1 MPPILCLGLNHHTA
15 PVALRERLSCS
26 LVAITAQLP
35 ADTAVLEL
43 AVLGTCNRV
52 ELYAVIQPHVAA
64 PKLFLLNLLA
74 QANQVDPAEFME
86 YVYFMTGDTAV
97 NHLLRVA
104 AGLESLVLG
113 EPQILGQVTDAY
125 MTAVNQHT
133 IGPVINALFKTAI
146 RAGKRARAETT
157 IGSNPASVSSVA
169 IALAQQTLGPLD
181 HRQIL
186 VIGAG
191 QMGRLALKALRQRGL
206 SHIAVANRTV
216 ARAQALTAAWGGP
229 AYGLDELPT
238 AIANADVVITAVSS
252 SQPLIG
258 SSTIAPRARPL
269 VMVDI
274 AVPRNVDTAVATL
287 PHVRLYDVDD
297 LQATLDESLAAR
309 QAEIPYVEQII
320 IEETGL
326 FATQLSELAVKPLI
340 RDMRRKAEQIRE
352 TELERTMRHLGDLDA
367 QTAAHIKHL
376 SQSIVNKLLH
386 EPTLLL
392 KQKASN
398 NQADAY
404 ATAVRELFGLPE

>member
-26 LVAITAQLP
+26 LAPITAQLP

-43 AVLGTCNRV
+43 AVLATCNRV
-52 ELYAVIQPHVAA
+52 ELYAVIQPHVPA
-64 PKLFLLNLLA
+64 PKLLLLNLLA

-113 EPQILGQVTDAY
+113 EPQILGQVTNAY

-157 IGSNPASVSSVA
+157 ISSNPASVSSVA

-206 SHIAVANRTV
+206 GHIAVANRTV
-216 ARAQALTAAWGGP
+216 ARAQALTAAWGGA
-229 AYGLDELPT
+229 AYGLDELPA

-252 SQPLIG
+252 SQPLID

-269 VMVDI
+269 VIVDI

-309 QAEIPYVEQII
+309 QAEIPRVDQII
-320 IEETGL
+320 TEETGL
-326 FATQLSELAVKPLI
+326 FATQLGELAVKPLI